1 MQIGSNVKT
10 IGSFAFNNCTSLA
23 NFTIPKTVTSIGDY
37 AFDGCTKLK
46 DVILEDSGDEI
57 LSLGSN
63 GSNSLFSSCPLDYVY
78 IGRSLKYDTSSS
90 KGYSPFY
97 RNSSLR
103 SVEITDRETEI
114 LENEFYGC
122 TNLKNIK
129 MGNDVTKIGNR
140 AFSDCSSLESFIVG
154 PKVNSIGQEAFSG
167 CDGMTTLVS
176 RNTEPPVCESQ
187 ALNGINKWNC
197 KLFIPTGAAS
207 AYQNADQW
215 KEFFFVEEGD
225 PTPVERIE
233 ADTEKEAEIIG
244 IYDLNG
250 TKKQSMQRGLNII
263 RMSNG
268 TTRKVMVK

>member
-1 MQIGSNVKT
+1 M
-10 IGSFAFNNCTSLA
+10 
-23 NFTIPKTVTSIGDY
+23 
-37 AFDGCTKLK
+37 
-46 DVILEDSGDEI
+46 EDSGDEI
-57 LSLGSN
+57 LSLCSN

-97 RNSSLR
+97 RNTSLR
-103 SVEITDRETEI
+103 SAEITDRETEI
-114 LENEFYGC
+114 LVNEFYGC

-140 AFSDCSSLESFIVG
+140 AFSNCSSLESFIVG

-167 CDGMTTLVS
+167 CEGMTTLVS

-197 KLFIPTGAAS
+197 KLYIPTGTTS

-233 ADTEKEAEIIG
+233 ANTEKEAEIDG

-263 RMSNG
+263 RMSDG
-268 TTRKVMVK
+268 TTKKVMVKKQNCIFFKTKI